1 MARRPG
7 EGDFTLSPRT
17 RRLAGWV
24 AAIGLVA
31 GIALA
36 VRLVGGSGDGSPEG
50 VVTPSVEV
58 SAGREIAF
66 GTTLDPITGLV
77 AIPSRTTQF
86 EDGDTFAYSV
96 ADMPPQPTLYV
107 EVARLGGE
115 TVEVVQ
121 PPSAQNLA
129 SAAATIAFSVPVGVL
144 LEAFGPGDYRM
155 RIYLAADDEVPAAEG
170 SFVLSPGGTA
180 APAPSG

>member
-17 RRLAGWV
+17 RRIAGWV

-31 GIALA
+31 ATALA
-36 VRLVGGSGDGSPEG
+36 VRLIGGSGDGSPDALA
-50 VVTPSVEV
+50 TPSVEAAA
-58 SAGREIAF
+58 SREITF
-66 GTTLDPITGLV
+66 GTTLDPVTGLV
-77 AIPSRTTQF
+77 AIPSRTTRF

-96 ADMPPQPTLYV
+96 ADMPPQSTLYV
-107 EVARLGGE
+107 EVERLGGE

-129 SAAATIAFSVPVGVL
+129 PSALTIAFSVPVSVL
-144 LEAFGPGDYRM
+144 LEAFGPGEYRM
-155 RIYLAADDEVPAAEG
+155 RIYLAADDAVPAAEG
-170 SFVLSPGGTA
+170 SFVLSPAGTA